1 MNLEL
6 IKSKKTIVKSDV
18 EKKLEK
24 IPNFESFWMNFGL
37 MGSQK
42 KLKMVIRTIDD
53 IVSRVKKGDK
63 IRVRRFG
70 LHGRFPPY
78 KYAIVDLEGDP
89 PKFFG
94 LVISNQVYQLFVTEI
109 QFLEDLYNTIWK
121 ILNELIGFYLFTFS
135 NHETRFFRRILPFK
149 LELGNGESLFQ
160 VLKIVNVQEKSFEG
174 LVPALYRLGEKSYH
188 DPLLRDSKRIEL
200 HFKKGDY
207 YLILEHN
214 KSCLLST
221 LKIVQ
226 KRYLKLHL
234 I

>member
-1 MNLEL
+1 M
-6 IKSKKTIVKSDV
+6 S
-18 EKKLEK
+18 
-24 IPNFESFWMNFGL
+24 
-37 MGSQK
+37 
-42 KLKMVIRTIDD
+42 
-53 IVSRVKKGDK
+53 
-63 IRVRRFG
+63 FG
-70 LHGRFPPY
+70 LHMDIIKLKEVINSIDLLVSSLRKDRDVKSRHFELKGEFPSY

-94 LVISNQVYQLFVTEI
+94 LVISNLVYQLFITDVKYLG
-109 QFLEDLYNTIWK
+109 QLYEVIWK
-121 ILNELIGFYLFTFS
+121 ILNTLIDFYLFTFS
-135 NHETRFFRRILPFK
+135 NTETRFFKRMLPFK
-149 LELGNGESLFQ
+149 LKGVDDQGIFQ
-160 VLKIVNVQEKSFEG
+160 TLNLVNVQRRDFEG
-174 LVPALYRLGEKSYH
+174 LIPALYSLDEQSYH
-188 DPLLRDSKRIEL
+188 DPLLRDSKKIEL